1 MNQFGLET
9 YRRIAMG
16 VILFLIFGTLFF
28 KLQPY
33 ATSSSTK
40 SSSSLPRINK
50 AGVKQLLAG
59 LPLVFELN
67 KGQAGRNVKFVA
79 RGPQAQ
85 LLLESNEAMLLT
97 GSARFRLKLAGAN
110 AKVKVRG
117 DDQLIERRN
126 YLLGNDEAKW
136 QTDVPTFK
144 RVIYEDVYRGINL
157 TYYGNNKQIEYD
169 FAVAPGADPSA

>member
-1 MNQFGLET
+1 MNQFGLEA
-9 YRRIAMG
+9 YRRTAIG

-33 ATSSSTK
+33 TTSSSTK
-40 SSSSLPRINK
+40 SSSGLPHINK

-85 LLLESNEAMLLT
+85 LLLLQSNEAMLLT
-97 GSARFRLKLAGAN
+97 GSARFRRKLAGAN
-110 AKVKVRG
+110 AKVKLRG

-126 YLLGNDEAKW
+126 YLLGNDAARW
-136 QTDVPTFK
+136 QTDVPTFRK
-144 RVIYEDVYRGINL
+144 VIYEDVYRGINL
-157 TYYGNNKQIEYD
+157 TYY
-169 FAVAPGADPSA
+169 